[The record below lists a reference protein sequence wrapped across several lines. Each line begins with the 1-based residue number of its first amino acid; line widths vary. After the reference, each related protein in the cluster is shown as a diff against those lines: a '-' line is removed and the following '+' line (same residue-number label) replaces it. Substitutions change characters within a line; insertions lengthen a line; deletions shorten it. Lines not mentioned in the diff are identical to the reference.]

1 MRKVCILKLG
11 IIHYDSTRLTKNTRY
26 LMELPDITY
35 PVGDYIETASGNKVS
50 RSSFLPGSQNIVLSG
65 RCIVQSDSI
74 LRGDLAPIRVG
85 KYSTIKRGVILHPG
99 FKKLTDKVVFFQLT
113 IGENVI
119 IGEDSVVSAAQVGS
133 YSYIGNNCV
142 LGTYCK
148 LKECCR
154 IEDDTVIPPETVV
167 APFLVYAGNPGRPVK
182 ELPESTQETMI
193 EHTRS
198 YYKHFIA
205 DTTK

>member
-1 MRKVCILKLG
+1 
-11 IIHYDSTRLTKNTRY
+11 
-26 LMELPDITY
+26 MELPDITY

-74 LRGDLAPIRVG
+74 LRGDLAQIRVG
-85 KYSTIKRGVILHPG
+85 KYTTIMRGVVLHPG
-99 FKKLTDKVVFFQLT
+99 FKTLAKTVAFFPLV
-113 IGENVI
+113 IGENVM

-133 YSYIGNNCV
+133 YSYVGNNCV
-142 LGTYCK
+142 LGTHCV
-148 LKECCR
+148 LKECCW
-154 IEDDTVIPPETVV
+154 IEDDTVLPPETVV
-167 APFLVYAGNPGRPVK
+167 APFRVYAGNPGRPVR
-182 ELPESTQETMI
+182 ELPESSQELMI